1 MGMTMNIMQCRLQQI
16 NIMAQTSW
24 NSERINLSH
33 QQCKFDSI
41 FIQTLYVCGQSH
53 RASRWSRVPD
63 FMYAHVTSSRF
74 ASCARLI
81 ELPLLS
87 HFNAH
92 LHLEHKFCVNLTNMI
107 SSFCKNC
114 KTQLSLLCLARVY
127 LFVAYLLMF
136 ILKDK
141 GNISYE
147 IHSTASTKSAD
158 CDQLNYFQNLQAPT
172 ILQLLI
178 CCSA

>member
-1 MGMTMNIMQCRLQQI
+1 MKELIYL
-16 NIMAQTSW
+16 TS
-24 NSERINLSH
+24 SVYISSTPYLYRPYTCVDSRIGH
-33 QQCKFDSI
+33 
-41 FIQTLYVCGQSH
+41 TE
-53 RASRWSRVPD
+53 WSRVPD
-63 FMYAHVTSSRF
+63 FMYAHVTNFRF

-92 LHLEHKFCVNLTNMI
+92 LHLEHKFCVNLTNII

-114 KTQLSLLCLARVY
+114 KTYLSLLCFARVY

-136 ILKDK
+136 ILKDR

-158 CDQLNYFQNLQAPT
+158 CDQLNYF
-172 ILQLLI
+172 
-178 CCSA
+178 